1 LSAPLQKLHK
11 NIPMHFRTRITRA
24 VVIATTTGSLL
35 SMSACGSAS
44 KTATKTAIKTDAPTD
59 TTETSE
65 SSVIQTVT
73 VPVVEA
79 PEDGSSNETA
89 ALAPTE
95 GAGAVVANPNF
106 PAAAPEVPTQTVEAC
121 EPLAKAY
128 NEAATTWLAVKVI
141 AESDLAVR
149 KSFDNESTAK
159 VRAGLATLRTELAAD
174 QSSLDA
180 LATIERGFSAIL
192 AATGSGASESADELV
207 AFVKDTPDLVSVPK
221 PISTALRSMGC
232 VVVDY

>member
-1 LSAPLQKLHK
+1 
-11 NIPMHFRTRITRA
+11 MHVRTRLTRA
-24 VVIATTTGSLL
+24 VAIVATTASLL
-35 SMSACGSAS
+35 SLSACGSAT
-44 KTATKTAIKTDAPTD
+44 KTATKTDAEASASISETDSSDSGD

-65 SSVIQTVT
+65 SAAIQTVT

-79 PEDGSSNETA
+79 PEGVLSNETA

-141 AESDLAVR
+141 AESELAVR
-149 KSFDNESTAK
+149 KSFDNESTAR
-159 VRAGLATLRTELAAD
+159 VRVGLATLRTELAAD

-207 AFVKDTPDLVSVPK
+207 AFVKEVPDLASVPK
-221 PISTALRSMGC
+221 PISTALRSRGC